1 MKPTLLLTA
10 LGLAFALSPANAEND
25 IDNGKSL
32 AYTCYGC
39 HGIPGYKNSYPN
51 YSVPKIAGQNYD
63 YLMIALG
70 QYRRGERPHPTM
82 RAQAEGYTEQ
92 ELRDIAAY
100 LAQLGEVRE

>member
-1 MKPTLLLTA
+1 MSV
-10 LGLAFALSPANAEND
+10 LGLALAASPALAQND

-39 HGIPGYKNSYPN
+39 HGIPGYKNAYPN
-51 YSVPKIAGQNYD
+51 YSVPKIAAQNYE
-63 YLMIALG
+63 YLVTALM
-70 QYRRGERPHPTM
+70 QYRNGERPHPTM

-100 LAQLGEVRE
+100 LASLAQEQ